1 MLMGLLGANSGPAG
15 VKPSA
20 LLLPSECTE
29 THGDS
34 AHCSARLITE
44 PSARDHVW
52 FGAHSG
58 LGIVIAGI
66 SAKCQ
71 QRKWRRLFDHL
82 VRPREQCRRNGQ
94 PAGLCGSQV
103 HDQLKPCWTLN
114 RYIGGSGTFEYFVYV
129 KSHSP
134 HDLHGIWSI

>member
-1 MLMGLLGANSGPAG
+1 MAADGELASLLTIVRQAPGPR
-15 VKPSA
+15 
-20 LLLPSECTE
+20 LLSPRERTLSDPLRMSE
-29 THGDS
+29 
-34 AHCSARLITE
+34 
-44 PSARDHVW
+44 
-52 FGAHSG
+52 
-58 LGIVIAGI
+58 
-66 SAKCQ
+66 KCQ

-134 HDLHGIWSI
+134 HNLHGIWSI